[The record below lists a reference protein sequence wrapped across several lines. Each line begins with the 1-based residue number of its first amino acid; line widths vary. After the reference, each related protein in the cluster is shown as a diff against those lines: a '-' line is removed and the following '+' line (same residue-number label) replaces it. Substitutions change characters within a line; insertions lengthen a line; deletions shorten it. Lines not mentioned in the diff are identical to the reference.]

1 MRCGR
6 CRVKSRV
13 SACVESRVSAPANR
27 SLASLALAGVTGPAL
42 AAGGDSNMLWGVA
55 WLGWVIAV
63 IVALFGWRH
72 HRTQAESL
80 RLAARREAELRAAAA
95 SAASASLISASPAAP
110 QPVERGLRSGGLPR
124 RDIQDAIDRLQDAG
138 RALQRAHGRPDDA
151 RNTDDATPLETLA
164 PRLEGLTHAALGLG
178 EKFTRLHERTD
189 EIAATVKALDKVS
202 ERINLL
208 SLNAAI
214 ESEKAG
220 ERGHGFVA
228 IAQEIRR
235 LADHTAATSLTIA
248 RQVGR
253 AREVVSEGVM
263 SVERFQAEVHEGVGA
278 VRDASQHLPAQAA
291 GQDDEWLAALAR
303 AQRACDGALHALGTL
318 LQAERGS

>member
-1 MRCGR
+1 M
-6 CRVKSRV
+6 
-13 SACVESRVSAPANR
+13 
-27 SLASLALAGVTGPAL
+27 
-42 AAGGDSNMLWGVA
+42 
-55 WLGWVIAV
+55 
-63 IVALFGWRH
+63 
-72 HRTQAESL
+72 
-80 RLAARREAELRAAAA
+80 
-95 SAASASLISASPAAP
+95 
-110 QPVERGLRSGGLPR
+110 GLPCLR
-124 RDIQDAIDRLQDAG
+124 Q
-138 RALQRAHGRPDDA
+138 
-151 RNTDDATPLETLA
+151 

-278 VRDASQHLPAQAA
+278 VRDASQRPPAQAA

>member
-1 MRCGR
+1 M
-6 CRVKSRV
+6 KSRV
-13 SACVESRVSAPANR
+13 SACVESRVSAYAAR
-27 SLASLALAGVTGPAL
+27 RIVGLVLTGVTGPAL
-42 AAGGDSNMLWGVA
+42 AASGDSDMLWGVA
-55 WLGWVIAV
+55 WLGWVIAA
-63 IVALFGWRH
+63 IVALLSWRH
-72 HRTQAESL
+72 GLAQAQAL
-80 RLAARREAELRAAAA
+80 QLAARREAELRAAAA
-95 SAASASLISASPAAP
+95 SAASASVAAASPAVPPPA
-110 QPVERGLRSGGLPR
+110 ERGGRLPR
-124 RDIQDAIDRLQDAG
+124 RDIQDAIERLQDAG
-138 RALQRAHGRPDDA
+138 RALTRAHGRSADEA
-151 RNTDDATPLETLA
+151 RAPVAATPLETLA
-164 PRLEGLTHAALGLG
+164 PRLEELTHAALGLG

-263 SVERFQAEVHEGVGA
+263 SVERFQAEVQESAGA
-278 VRDASQHLPAQAA
+278 VRDASQHLPEQAA

-318 LQAERGS
+318 LQAEPGS